1 VLALPIAGEIQ
12 RIGEVEHLLLFAAP
26 TPVHKFIRRDSGAA
40 QQLLHLVAG
49 KLGLAIEDA
58 QELPGDG
65 LCDDWGRFRG
75 LVGILIDQLVDADQS
90 VLDRDRA
97 AFVNVDLAI
106 VAGEVF
112 QRLAAPD
119 DLQGGG
125 GQTCAG
131 MVFQIFVNEPS
142 MIGIIGRSGAGK
154 FTLLR
159 MVNRLSD
166 ATSGTITYQS
176 EDITSLR
183 GAARR
188 NWQSRCALIFQQ
200 FYLVPRMDVVSN
212 VLHGTLKNLSTVA
225 TLFNLYPQICPKG
238 ADGR

>member
-1 VLALPIAGEIQ
+1 MLRIDILTNHVGDKIA
-12 RIGEVEHLLLFAAP
+12 
-26 TPVHKFIRRDSGAA
+26 
-40 QQLLHLVAG
+40 
-49 KLGLAIEDA
+49 
-58 QELPGDG
+58 
-65 LCDDWGRFRG
+65 
-75 LVGILIDQLVDADQS
+75 VDA
-90 VLDRDRA
+90 A
-97 AFVNVDLAI
+97 N
-106 VAGEVF
+106 
-112 QRLAAPD
+112 
-119 DLQGGG
+119 
-125 GQTCAG
+125 
-131 MVFQIFVNEPS
+131 IFVNEPS

-166 ATSGTITYQS
+166 ATSGTITYQC

-188 NWQSRCALIFQQ
+188 NWQSRCAMIFQQ
-200 FYLVPRMDVVSN
+200 FNLVPRMDVVSN